1 MINAQA
7 LIGTMLGTYVLEK
20 LLAQRD
26 MGAVFLAQQA
36 NSQDRVAVKVL
47 FPPPAPPSQA
57 PYQRAVFLERFRQ
70 EMTTVASLQHP
81 HILPIYTYGEHQG
94 LPYLVMPYISNGS
107 LADALKQEAQMT
119 MPRLIRYLE
128 QMAMALDYAH
138 ERGVIHYDLRPGNVL
153 LTNEGNVL
161 LADFGQVKL
170 VAEKPTSQMH
180 LLQAGTSAGAL
191 EYMAPEQVIGDVVD
205 ARTDLYSLGVILYQM
220 VTGKTPFQGAVPKQT
235 AMLIVQAPP
244 ASPRGVRPELPDAAE
259 QVLLHALAKRP
270 QDRYTRA
277 QDFMYAFRAAL
288 ASSGTLA
295 GNATANPSFKKRS
308 RGLFDPAWQQAEE
321 QSPLTPGS
329 MQGGSKP
336 TQVLP
341 GSSQLTSSLAEV
353 SPSVETHN
361 KPRSSGL
368 LSAMNKLASPS
379 QAEVSALTQE
389 QSQAGESGDASQAS
403 MHQIPATP
411 SRSRLG
417 VKRSLLRP
425 AEGGEI
431 SPATS
436 PANDAASATTGALSL
451 SSSMPRT
458 SPYLPSNP
466 AWPTPNVTRTL
477 PAQPGQLETAH
488 TDAMAAAQH
497 PVPDSQSPFPAS
509 NTTGTL
515 TLPNAEQGG
524 NGTVKLTGAM
534 KVVQMPV
541 AGQPGRYVTG
551 LLPVLPATE
560 AGDAQEGIAATTKAR
575 KLELTKPQ
583 KILALVMLVLIVLS
597 GSGTLW
603 YLHSRPVMPSKYGVQ
618 AEQIAPDL
626 QAITAAR
633 ATATTVANTIL
644 TDPLSQNIHN
654 WPDVTKGNKLYM
666 FENGAYHIIDND
678 PKQSA
683 PAILPDL
690 VLKDPFVYALTM
702 DEIKGDDASI
712 NNSFGMILRL
722 STRNAGGKNIVTF
735 YCFEVINNS
744 GGKYQFVK
752 YDSGS
757 KGSSPWIPIWQ
768 HDFGREFHQGHG
780 PKNTNTFKVAANGK
794 HFTFFV
800 NGKQVGTA
808 QDSSLV
814 SGEIGMLVNLK
825 GTEVAFSNLLL
836 TYK

>member
-7 LIGTMLGTYVLEK
+7 LIGTMLGTCALEK
-20 LLAQRD
+20 LLAQGD
-26 MGAVFLAQQA
+26 LGAVFLAQQA
-36 NSQDRVAVKVL
+36 NSQERVAVKVL

-70 EMTTVASLQHP
+70 EMTTAASLQHP

-94 LPYLVMPYISNGS
+94 LPYLVMPYISNGT
-107 LADALKQEAQMT
+107 LADALKQETQMP
-119 MPRLIRYLE
+119 MPRLIKYLE
-128 QMAMALDYAH
+128 QMALALDYAH
-138 ERGVIHYDLRPGNVL
+138 ERGVIHYDLTPGNVL
-153 LTNEGNVL
+153 LTNDGNVL

-180 LLQAGTSAGAL
+180 LLQAGTSAGTL

-220 VTGKTPFQGAVPKQT
+220 VTGKTPFQGAAPRQI

-244 ASPRGVRPELPDAAE
+244 SSPRTVRPELPAAAE
-259 QVLLHALAKRP
+259 QVLLQALAKRP

-277 QDFMYAFRAAL
+277 QDFMNAFRAAL

-295 GNATANPSFKKRS
+295 GNTTANPSFKKRS

-321 QSPLTPGS
+321 RSPLTPGS

-336 TQVLP
+336 AQVLP
-341 GSSQLTSSLAEV
+341 GSSQLTSSLADMPPPV
-353 SPSVETHN
+353 GAHN

-368 LSAMNKLASPS
+368 LSAMNKLAAPS
-379 QAEVSALTQE
+379 QAEVSALTHE
-389 QSQAGESGDASQAS
+389 QRQASENGDASQAP
-403 MHQIPATP
+403 MGQIPATP

-417 VKRSLLRP
+417 VKRGLLRP
-425 AEGGEI
+425 AEEGEI

-436 PANDAASATTGALSL
+436 PANDPASATTGALSL
-451 SSSMPRT
+451 SSSMPPT
-458 SPYLPSNP
+458 PSNLSSSP

-477 PAQPGQLETAH
+477 PAQASQLETAH
-488 TDAMAAAQH
+488 TDAMAATQR
-497 PVPDSQSPFPAS
+497 PVPDPQSPFPALH
-509 NTTGTL
+509 TTGML
-515 TLPNAEQGG
+515 ALSKVEQGS

-551 LLPVLPATE
+551 LLPVHPAE
-560 AGDAQEGIAATTKAR
+560 AAGSQEGTGPTTKAR
-575 KLELTKPQ
+575 KFELTKPQ

-597 GSGTLW
+597 GSGTYW
-603 YLHSRPVMPSKYGVQ
+603 YLHSRPVMPSKYNVQ

-654 WPDVTKGNKLYM
+654 WPVVTKGSKLYM
-666 FENGAYHIIDND
+666 FENGAYHITDND
-678 PKQSA
+678 PQQSA

-690 VLKDPFVYALTM
+690 VLKGPFVYTLSM
-702 DEIKGDDASI
+702 DEIKGDEGSI
-712 NNSFGMILRL
+712 NNSFGMILRF
-722 STRNAGGKNIVTF
+722 STHSAGGKNIVTF
-735 YCFEVINNS
+735 YCFEVVNNS

-757 KGSSPWIPIWQ
+757 KGASPWIPIWQ
-768 HDFGREFHQGHG
+768 QGFGREFHQGHG
-780 PKNTNTFKVAANGK
+780 PKNTNTFKVAVDGK
-794 HFTFFV
+794 HFTFFA

-808 QDSSLV
+808 QDSSLPD
-814 SGEIGMLVNLK
+814 GEIGMLVNLK

>member
-7 LIGTMLGTYVLEK
+7 LIGTMLGTCVLEK

-94 LPYLVMPYISNGS
+94 LPYLVMPYISNGT
-107 LADALKQEAQMT
+107 LADALKQEAQMA

-128 QMAMALDYAH
+128 QMAIALDYAH

-180 LLQAGTSAGAL
+180 LLQTGTSAGAL
-191 EYMAPEQVIGDVVD
+191 EYMAPEQVIGNVVD

-220 VTGKTPFQGAVPKQT
+220 LTGKTPFQGATPT
-235 AMLIVQAPP
+235 HIAMLIVQAPP
-244 ASPRGVRPELPDAAE
+244 SSPRNVRPELPDAAE

-277 QDFMYAFRAAL
+277 QDFMNAFRAAL

-295 GNATANPSFKKRS
+295 GNTTANPSFKKRP

-321 QSPLTPGS
+321 QSPLTPGN
-329 MQGGSKP
+329 MPGGSKP
-336 TQVLP
+336 THVLP
-341 GSSQLTSSLAEV
+341 GSSQLASSLAEV
-353 SPSVETHN
+353 SPSVGAPN

-379 QAEVSALTQE
+379 QGEVSDLTHE
-389 QSQAGESGDASQAS
+389 QSQAGEGGNTSQVP

-417 VKRSLLRP
+417 VKRGLLRP
-425 AEGGEI
+425 AEGVEI

-451 SSSMPRT
+451 SSSMPPT

-466 AWPTPNVTRTL
+466 AWPTPNVTRAL
-477 PAQPGQLETAH
+477 PVQAGQLETAH
-488 TDAMAAAQH
+488 TDAIAAAQR
-497 PVPDSQSPFPAS
+497 PIPDPQSPFPAPH
-509 NTTGTL
+509 TTGTL
-515 TLPNAEQGG
+515 ALPKVEQGS
-524 NGTVKLTGAM
+524 NSTVK
-534 KVVQMPV
+534 MPV

-551 LLPVLPATE
+551 LLPVLPPTE
-560 AGDAQEGIAATTKAR
+560 AGDSQEGTAATTKAR

-583 KILALVMLVLIVLS
+583 KILALVMLALIVLS

-654 WPDVTKGNKLYM
+654 WPVVTKGSKLYM
-666 FENGAYHIIDND
+666 FVNGTYHITDND

-690 VLKDPFVYALTM
+690 VLKDPFVYTLTM
-702 DEIKGDDASI
+702 NEIKGDDGSI

-722 STRNAGGKNIVTF
+722 STHNAGGKNTVTF

-757 KGSSPWIPIWQ
+757 KGPSPWIPIWQ
-768 HDFGREFHQGHG
+768 HDFGREFHQGQG
-780 PKNTNTFKVAANGK
+780 PKNTNTIKVAANGK

-808 QDSSLV
+808 QDGSLT